1 MEHCS
6 SGAFFSPLRSSGA
19 FLDTQV
25 SLEPTPVSRLGS
37 QLVGWS
43 ATLFHSVC
51 LSGLVGQ
58 KTAQTCLIRSVP
70 DLCVFKRCAF
80 FFSVLNIVE
89 RGRWWSIF
97 PHHIVAVKHFS
108 SVCLTLLNFSSS
120 GGAFFSPP
128 PIKVLLPAGKEPTL
142 TQVTHSRS
150 SQSLSA
156 LEVVF

>member
-1 MEHCS
+1 MHCAVVSAPVRFLLQNTKYCGAGGGAAQGVEYCVVELFSPVEHCS

-89 RGRWWSIF
+89 RGS
-97 PHHIVAVKHFS
+97 
-108 SVCLTLLNFSSS
+108 N
-120 GGAFFSPP
+120 GGAFF
-128 PIKVLLPAGKEPTL
+128 L
-142 TQVTHSRS
+142 TT
-150 SQSLSA
+150 
-156 LEVVF
+156 